1 MSNEDG
7 APIVHRRGLMLVLSS
22 PSGAGKTTLS
32 RQLLGNDSHISLS
45 ISCTTRDKRPGETD
59 GVDYHFIDTPT
70 FRGMI
75 DRGEFL
81 EHARVFDH
89 YYGTPSP
96 PVEQAL
102 GAGRDMLFDIDWQ
115 GARQVREA
123 RGADV
128 VSVFILPPSM
138 QELRARLERRA
149 EDSAATIVQRLDN
162 AKREIERWR
171 LYDYVVVNDDLQ
183 RAYRQVV
190 AILAAERA
198 RGARVEAGIE
208 DFVATLLAG

>member
-45 ISCTTRDKRPGETD
+45 ISCTTRDKRPGEKD
-59 GVDYHFIDTPT
+59 GVDYHFIDTAT

-96 PVEQAL
+96 PVEDAL
-102 GAGRDMLFDIDWQ
+102 SAGRDMLFDIDWQ
-115 GARQVREA
+115 GTQQLKEKGRDDLVT
-123 RGADV
+123 
-128 VSVFILPPSM
+128 VFILPPST
-138 QELRARLERRA
+138 RDLERRLISRAQDSHEVVARRMSKAADEMSHWA
-149 EDSAATIVQRLDN
+149 EYDYAIINKDIATSLNQLKSILTAERL
-162 AKREIERWR
+162 KRER
-171 LYDYVVVNDDLQ
+171 LLG
-183 RAYRQVV
+183 
-190 AILAAERA
+190 LS
-198 RGARVEAGIE
+198 
-208 DFVATLLAG
+208 DFVKALREGR